1 MRTRYSRIAANLV
14 IASEDIDDARHA
26 VSVNHT
32 SSALNN
38 MEEAMMI
45 CGEAIALA
53 HGYKLLGPEAGFH
66 ARAIECLV
74 IYTEAYQ
81 PGLGIYARRFQAL
94 RATRNA
100 MKYDRTPPGEGQLKQ
115 YLAAAEAFYAMF
127 KGMPHQVPRGPP
139 ERTSTEPDEKKTQA
153 RPNDVIEACQ
163 RRLRLYDDIV
173 GGRE

>member
-1 MRTRYSRIAANLV
+1 MARITTQADFLAFLNRDATRLDAEFDEDTYGRITANLV

-38 MEEAMMI
+38 LEEAMMI

-53 HGYKLLGPEAGFH
+53 HGYKLLGSEAGFH

-74 IYTEAYQ
+74 IYTEAFQ

-100 MKYDRTPPGEGQLKQ
+100 MKYDRTPPGEGQLRQ
-115 YLAAAEAFYAMF
+115 YLAAAEAFYAAF
-127 KGMPHQVPRGPP
+127 NGMPHQVLAARRAN
-139 ERTSTEPDEKKTQA
+139 ERRA
-153 RPNDVIEACQ
+153 
-163 RRLRLYDDIV
+163 
-173 GGRE
+173 

>member
-1 MRTRYSRIAANLV
+1 MARITTQADFLAFLNRDATRLDPDSDEDTDSRITANLV
-14 IASEDIDDARHA
+14 FAAENIDDARHA

-38 MEEAMMI
+38 LEEAMMI

-53 HGYKLLGPEAGFH
+53 HGYKLRGSEAGFH

-74 IYTEAYQ
+74 LYIEAYQ
-81 PGLGIYARRFQAL
+81 PRLGIYARRFQAL

-115 YLAAAEAFYAMF
+115 FLAAAETFYSSF
-127 KGMPHQVPRGPP
+127 KGMPHQVLADRRAN
-139 ERTSTEPDEKKTQA
+139 ERRA
-153 RPNDVIEACQ
+153 
-163 RRLRLYDDIV
+163 
-173 GGRE
+173 